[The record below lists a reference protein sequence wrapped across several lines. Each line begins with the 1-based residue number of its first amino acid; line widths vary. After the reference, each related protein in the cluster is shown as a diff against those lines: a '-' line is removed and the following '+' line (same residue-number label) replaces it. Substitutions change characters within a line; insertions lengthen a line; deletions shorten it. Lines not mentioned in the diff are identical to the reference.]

1 MIFWSYKM
9 KIRKSQLKLIVE
21 EVMSEVSKANRSVP
35 AWMISGKSNVEVGFH
50 NGVKALQKVTGQM
63 EKEGFGDKGLHKKI
77 QQKLKELT
85 KLGEQIGYVK
95 TGKEGPLKFGKQQT
109 TADKLG
115 GMGN

>member
-1 MIFWSYKM
+1 M